1 MVLYMSAVDYIR
13 LDLRCP
19 HCDLYLFGTRGTGTG
34 DKAVFCSECRAGGS
48 YEQIVEKKAR
58 LIPRFVSHRFV
69 EKLLRHEA
77 AAARPSLIRSIETDQ
92 HR

>member
-1 MVLYMSAVDYIR
+1 MSAVDYIR
-13 LDLRCP
+13 LDLKCP

-69 EKLLRHEA
+69 EKLLRHEPA
-77 AAARPSLIRSIETDQ
+77 AGRPSLRWSTEAERHQ
-92 HR
+92 